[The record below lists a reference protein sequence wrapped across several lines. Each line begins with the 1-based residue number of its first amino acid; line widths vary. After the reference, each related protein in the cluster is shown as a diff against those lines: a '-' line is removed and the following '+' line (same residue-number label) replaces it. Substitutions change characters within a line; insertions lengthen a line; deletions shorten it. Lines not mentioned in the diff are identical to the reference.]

1 MFNFI
6 FSVNKPEIIEALQ
19 KGIRTLIKGR
29 FNMSDYKIV
38 LKENI
43 VLVLTKD
50 GKRKMKLRPSIET
63 ELIEIGFEIK

>member
-1 MFNFI
+1 
-6 FSVNKPEIIEALQ
+6 
-19 KGIRTLIKGR
+19 
-29 FNMSDYKIV
+29 MSDYKIV